1 MVNVLIRQFHT
12 NNYSYPTDTAIFLE
26 EQLLTFSLER
36 AFFGRATF
44 SKVLLLISFLGTV
57 VFGHR

>member
-1 MVNVLIRQFHT
+1 MLIRQFDT
-12 NNYSYPTDTAIFLE
+12 NDYSYPTDTIIFLE

-44 SKVLLLISFLGTV
+44 SKVLLLISFQGTV
-57 VFGHR
+57 VLWHR